1 MESGKVKPSDKF
13 LQKVG
18 AVFEVSQ
25 EWLLTGV
32 GARES
37 RVDQVDDKLIAW
49 LNEHPEIIQ
58 ELRIRSGLSKD

>member
-1 MESGKVKPSDKF
+1 M
-13 LQKVG
+13 
-18 AVFEVSQ
+18 
-25 EWLLTGV
+25 LTGV

-58 ELRIRSGLSKD
+58 ELRMRGGLSKD